1 MYRRRTNFGNIIVMR
16 SETLAQSQE
25 TLRSR
30 LNIDNNTGLI
40 SSYSELFNSL
50 FSDFDFDYEI
60 KDLED
65 DKLKQNLQKLKV
77 MLEEYK
83 EPYSFDFKE
92 NWDDS
97 IILNDSRWLEIVN
110 FAKNI
115 INDIN
120 ENPLE

>member
-1 MYRRRTNFGNIIVMR
+1 MQLVEILSHSNKIKTVDDLLNHFDLVV
-16 SETLAQSQE
+16 ELARDDIYKIAKSK
-25 TLRSR
+25 R
-30 LNIDNNTGLI
+30 L
-40 SSYSELFNSL
+40 L

-83 EPYSFDFKE
+83 EPYPFDFKE

>member
-1 MYRRRTNFGNIIVMR
+1 MLFPEFKKRLVELSDIDLQRK
-16 SETLAQSQE
+16 LW
-25 TLRSR
+25 

-50 FSDFDFDYEI
+50 CSDFDFDYEI

-83 EPYSFDFKE
+83 EPYPFDFKE

>member
-1 MYRRRTNFGNIIVMR
+1 
-16 SETLAQSQE
+16 
-25 TLRSR
+25 
-30 LNIDNNTGLI
+30 
-40 SSYSELFNSL
+40 
-50 FSDFDFDYEI
+50 
-60 KDLED
+60 
-65 DKLKQNLQKLKV
+65 

-83 EPYSFDFKE
+83 EPYPFDFKE